1 MTLLGL
7 APDTY
12 GAAIVAG
19 FNATSDAR
27 NDDGTYN
34 SAGSAVQV
42 PIGFGADFFGLSFN
56 SLYINTNGNVSLST
70 PFSSYSS
77 ALGLAGLAQ
86 QIIAP
91 FYADVDTRNTASG
104 VTTFGTG
111 TFDGRNAFGVNWID
125 VGYFSNRADKTN
137 SFQLLLVERSDT
149 GAGNFDIIFNY
160 DRISWESGNSTGGT
174 SGLGG
179 SSARAGFSSGSGNPG
194 TSFELPGSAV
204 NGALLDGGAN
214 ALISNRLNS
223 DVDGRYIFFAR
234 NGTVS
239 TDLPEP
245 STWLMMG
252 AGLAGLLAV
261 RRRR

>member
-56 SLYINTNGNVSLST
+56 SLYINTNGNVTLDAPMASHT
-70 PFSSYSS
+70 AF
-77 ALGLAGLAQ
+77 GLTATTRQ
-86 QIIAP
+86 VIAP
-91 FYADVDTRNTASG
+91 FFADVDTRNPASG

-111 TFDGRNAFGVNWID
+111 TFDGRDAFGVNWID
-125 VGYFSNRADKTN
+125 VGYYGNRADKTN
-137 SFQLLLVERSDT
+137 SFQLLLVDRSDT

-160 DRISWESGNSTGGT
+160 DRIEWESGSASGGT
-174 SGLGG
+174 NGFGG
-179 SSARAGFSSGSGNPG
+179 SSARAGFSNGSGNPG